1 MSETLDKTQKTFQGL
16 GVTRPEQVLQ
26 LFSELRSLFDASA
39 LAAASTK
46 NVGRLPELQSAWNN
60 DSSGVIRR
68 IHANWVTLAPPNLRG
83 TTERAMKH
91 LSAHVGVGVKAVQ
104 TLQQLGVHDNSQ
116 VVSLF
121 SLLRDTFDQDI
132 QLDIDEID
140 VEITRINWLGR
151 KTGILAWARDH
162 WMKSA
167 PDELR
172 REVGRCFNEIK
183 AHIEQAINDKR
194 ASARP
199 AILAA
204 PLYQDQSE
212 YRPAI
217 RPTYAQT
224 SGNVLVDVSN
234 EQAILPPDP
243 TLIPEDLSL
252 PGVIRPIGSHHL
264 IRQVFQEIENIFVSI
279 GFSVVEGPEI
289 ETPYYNF
296 EALNIPEFHPVRDDM
311 DTFYLE
317 LPKGAPTP
325 LLLRTHTSP
334 MQIRTM
340 EKQKPPVRVIVPGKV
355 YRRDNPDA
363 THSFAFHQIEGL
375 AVDSDITFCDFTGT
389 IEYFVKQFFG
399 PSVKTR
405 FRPSYFP
412 FTEPS
417 VEFDVSCPFCGGTGT
432 AAGGGTCSKCKGAAW
447 IELFGAGMV
456 DPAVY
461 GFVNYDAKKVSGFA
475 FGIGIDR
482 LAMLKY
488 GIDDIQVFFQNDVRF
503 LRQFP

>member
-1 MSETLDKTQKTFQGL
+1 VPFGVIYIANMPTSEIGLDKT
-16 GVTRPEQVLQ
+16 
-26 LFSELRSLFDASA
+26 
-39 LAAASTK
+39 LAALGIA
-46 NVGRLPELQSAWNN
+46 EAAQ
-60 DSSGVIRR
+60 
-68 IHANWVTLAPPNLRG
+68 VTARFADVR
-83 TTERAMKH
+83 TRFDTESNA
-91 LSAHVGVGVKAVQ
+91 
-104 TLQQLGVHDNSQ
+104 VHDETSWKQ
-116 VVSLF
+116 F
-121 SLLRDTFDQDI
+121 RDA
-132 QLDIDEID
+132 
-140 VEITRINWLGR
+140 WLGR
-151 KTGILAWARDH
+151 KSGVLTQITDNWLKPATPELKRAVGASLN
-162 WMKSA
+162 
-167 PDELR
+167 ELR
-172 REVGRCFNEIK
+172 AHVEAQIESRRAAIESGAEESALLRERI
-183 AHIEQAINDKR
+183 
-194 ASARP
+194 
-199 AILAA
+199 
-204 PLYQDQSE
+204 
-212 YRPAI
+212 
-217 RPTYAQT
+217 
-224 SGNVLVDVSN
+224 
-234 EQAILPPDP
+234 
-243 TLIPEDLSL
+243 DLSL
-252 PGVIRPIGSHHL
+252 PGVVRPIGSHHL
-264 IRQVFQEIENIFVSI
+264 IRQVFQEIEDIFVSI

-317 LPKGAPTP
+317 LPKGAATP

-375 AVDSDITFCDFTGT
+375 AVDADITFCDFTGT

-432 AAGGGTCSKCKGAAW
+432 AAAGGTCSKCKGAAW

-488 GIDDIQVFFQNDVRF
+488 GIDDIQFFSQNDVRF

>member
-1 MSETLDKTQKTFQGL
+1 MLRPFSARCDRLSNLLFRGLRQNFNSGFAMSDILKKTKL
-16 GVTRPEQVLQ
+16 P
-26 LFSELRSLFDASA
+26 FSELGVSLGREIASLFRDLSDVAHEETKCISSPKDLEGFRVRWIGRKDSVSA
-39 LAAASTK
+39 QVQENWLVPAPAEQK
-46 NVGRLPELQSAWNN
+46 KWVGLSFNQFRKELQEMIEYQKLAI
-60 DSSGVIRR
+60 D
-68 IHANWVTLAPPNLRG
+68 TLEMSDA
-83 TTERAMKH
+83 E
-91 LSAHVGVGVKAVQ
+91 SVK
-104 TLQQLGVHDNSQ
+104 GG
-116 VVSLF
+116 F
-121 SLLRDTFDQDI
+121 
-132 QLDIDEID
+132 
-140 VEITRINWLGR
+140 
-151 KTGILAWARDH
+151 
-162 WMKSA
+162 
-167 PDELR
+167 
-172 REVGRCFNEIK
+172 
-183 AHIEQAINDKR
+183 
-194 ASARP
+194 
-199 AILAA
+199 
-204 PLYQDQSE
+204 
-212 YRPAI
+212 
-217 RPTYAQT
+217 
-224 SGNVLVDVSN
+224 
-234 EQAILPPDP
+234 
-243 TLIPEDLSL
+243 DLSL

-264 IRQVFQEIENIFVSI
+264 IRQVFQEIEDIFFSI

-311 DTFYLE
+311 DTFYLD
-317 LPKGAPTP
+317 LPKGARTP

-375 AVDSDITFCDFTGT
+375 AVDTDITFCDFTGT

-432 AAGGGTCSKCKGAAW
+432 ATSGGTCSKCKGAAW

>member
-1 MSETLDKTQKTFQGL
+1 MNPSENTVSQTLAAL
-16 GVTRPEQVLQ
+16 GIAQPDEI
-26 LFSELRSLFDASA
+26 SSLFAEVRARFDAEIIRA
-39 LAAASTK
+39 HDEPNWNITK
-46 NVGRLPELQSAWNN
+46 V
-60 DSSGVIRR
+60 
-68 IHANWVTLAPPNLRG
+68 
-83 TTERAMKH
+83 M
-91 LSAHVGVGVKAVQ
+91 
-104 TLQQLGVHDNSQ
+104 
-116 VVSLF
+116 
-121 SLLRDTFDQDI
+121 
-132 QLDIDEID
+132 
-140 VEITRINWLGR
+140 WLGR
-151 KTGILAWARDH
+151 KSGVLAQITDNWLKPATPELKRAVGA
-162 WMKSA
+162 SLN
-167 PDELR
+167 ELR
-172 REVGRCFNEIK
+172 AHVESKIEERRLAIESGAEESALARERV
-183 AHIEQAINDKR
+183 
-194 ASARP
+194 
-199 AILAA
+199 
-204 PLYQDQSE
+204 
-212 YRPAI
+212 
-217 RPTYAQT
+217 
-224 SGNVLVDVSN
+224 
-234 EQAILPPDP
+234 
-243 TLIPEDLSL
+243 DLSL

-264 IRQVFQEIENIFVSI
+264 IRQVFQDVEDIFVSI

-311 DTFYLE
+311 DTFYID
-317 LPKGAPTP
+317 LPKGATTP

-363 THSFAFHQIEGL
+363 THSFAFHQVEGL
-375 AVDSDITFCDFTGT
+375 AVDTDITFCDFTGT

-399 PSVKTR
+399 PGVKTR

-417 VEFDVSCPFCGGTGT
+417 VEFDVSCIFCRGSGT
-432 AAGGGTCSKCKGAAW
+432 AASGVTCGKCKGAGW

-461 GFVNYDAKKVSGFA
+461 GFVNYDAKKVNGFA
-475 FGIGIDR
+475 FGMGMDR

>member
-1 MSETLDKTQKTFQGL
+1 MSTSESLHKT
-16 GVTRPEQVLQ
+16 
-26 LFSELRSLFDASA
+26 
-39 LAAASTK
+39 LAALGITQAAE
-46 NVGRLPELQSAWNN
+46 VSARFAE
-60 DSSGVIRR
+60 VR
-68 IHANWVTLAPPNLRG
+68 ANFDG
-83 TTERAMKH
+83 QFQ
-91 LSAHVGVGVKAVQ
+91 AVQ
-104 TLQQLGVHDNSQ
+104 DDSEWK
-116 VVSLF
+116 LF
-121 SLLRDTFDQDI
+121 RD
-132 QLDIDEID
+132 
-140 VEITRINWLGR
+140 RWLGR
-151 KTGILAWARDH
+151 KSGVLTLITDNWLKPATTELKRAVGQQLN
-162 WMKSA
+162 
-167 PDELR
+167 ELR
-172 REVGRCFNEIK
+172 
-183 AHIEQAINDKR
+183 AHVESQIEARRVAIE
-194 ASARP
+194 SG
-199 AILAA
+199 
-204 PLYQDQSE
+204 SE
-212 YRPAI
+212 KNALLHDR
-217 RPTYAQT
+217 
-224 SGNVLVDVSN
+224 V
-234 EQAILPPDP
+234 
-243 TLIPEDLSL
+243 DLSL
-252 PGVIRPIGSHHL
+252 PGVIRPVGSHHL
-264 IRQVFQEIENIFVSI
+264 IRQVFQEIEDIFFSI

-317 LPKGAPTP
+317 LPKGATTP

-375 AVDSDITFCDFTGT
+375 AVDADITFCDFTGT
-389 IEYFVKQFFG
+389 IEYFVKEFFG

-432 AAGGGTCSKCKGAAW
+432 AASGGSCSKCKGAAW

>member
-1 MSETLDKTQKTFQGL
+1 MATPDNGPDKTLAAL
-16 GVTRPEQVLQ
+16 GITQPEQVAP
-26 LFSELRSLFDASA
+26 LFQDVLGQFDGEFFATDNESDWKLF
-39 LAAASTK
+39 
-46 NVGRLPELQSAWNN
+46 
-60 DSSGVIRR
+60 
-68 IHANWVTLAPPNLRG
+68 
-83 TTERAMKH
+83 
-91 LSAHVGVGVKAVQ
+91 
-104 TLQQLGVHDNSQ
+104 
-116 VVSLF
+116 
-121 SLLRDTFDQDI
+121 RD
-132 QLDIDEID
+132 
-140 VEITRINWLGR
+140 RWLGR
-151 KTGILAWARDH
+151 KSGVLSRITDNWLKPAT
-162 WMKSA
+162 
-167 PDELR
+167 PDL
-172 REVGRCFNEIK
+172 
-183 AHIEQAINDKR
+183 KR
-194 ASARP
+194 AVGAGLNQLRGHVEARIEEKRV
-199 AILAA
+199 AIEGGPQEAA
-204 PLYQDQSE
+204 LHE
-212 YRPAI
+212 R
-217 RPTYAQT
+217 
-224 SGNVLVDVSN
+224 V
-234 EQAILPPDP
+234 
-243 TLIPEDLSL
+243 DLSL
-252 PGVIRPIGSHHL
+252 PGVLRPIGSHHL
-264 IRQVFQEIENIFVSI
+264 IRQVFQEIEDIFFSI

-311 DTFYLE
+311 DTFYID

-375 AVDSDITFCDFTGT
+375 AVDTDITFCDFTGT
-389 IEYFVKQFFG
+389 IEYFVRQFFG
-399 PSVKTR
+399 PTVKTR

-417 VEFDVSCPFCGGTGT
+417 VEFDVSCPFCGGTGA

-503 LRQFP
+503 LKQFP

>member
-1 MSETLDKTQKTFQGL
+1 VPFGVIYIAIMPTVDNPTEKTLAEL
-16 GVTRPEQVLQ
+16 GVNDPQGVAEKFAEVRARFDRQVMLDADEIRNLMLQEAWLGSDADPVTSLRNFWVGRKAGVLTLITENWLKKSPPSLKGVVGKQFNELKTHIEAKLEEQRKRI
-26 LFSELRSLFDASA
+26 EDNTE
-39 LAAASTK
+39 AST
-46 NVGRLPELQSAWNN
+46 L
-60 DSSGVIRR
+60 
-68 IHANWVTLAPPNLRG
+68 T
-83 TTERAMKH
+83 
-91 LSAHVGVGVKAVQ
+91 
-104 TLQQLGVHDNSQ
+104 
-116 VVSLF
+116 
-121 SLLRDTFDQDI
+121 RDR
-132 QLDIDEID
+132 
-140 VEITRINWLGR
+140 V
-151 KTGILAWARDH
+151 
-162 WMKSA
+162 
-167 PDELR
+167 
-172 REVGRCFNEIK
+172 
-183 AHIEQAINDKR
+183 
-194 ASARP
+194 
-199 AILAA
+199 
-204 PLYQDQSE
+204 
-212 YRPAI
+212 
-217 RPTYAQT
+217 
-224 SGNVLVDVSN
+224 
-234 EQAILPPDP
+234 
-243 TLIPEDLSL
+243 DLSL
-252 PGVIRPIGSHHL
+252 PGVLRPIGSHHL
-264 IRQVFQEIENIFVSI
+264 ICQVFQEIEDIFFSI

-311 DTFYLE
+311 DTFYID
-317 LPKGAPTP
+317 LPKGAPTQ

-375 AVDSDITFCDFTGT
+375 AVDTDITFCDFTGT

-417 VEFDVSCPFCGGTGT
+417 VEFDVSCPFCGGTGSSNG
-432 AAGGGTCSKCKGAAW
+432 ATCSKCKGAAW

>member
-1 MSETLDKTQKTFQGL
+1 MTSSEKLTEKTIGEL
-16 GVTRPEQVLQ
+16 GVTQPTQLAQ
-26 LFSELRSLFDASA
+26 LFVELRAEFKADLVRASQTGGWQSVYERWFGKEPNTSSKIRDNWIRTAPDSWKTLIESLHHEFIEWGFQV
-39 LAAASTK
+39 STV
-46 NVGRLPELQSAWNN
+46 NQ
-60 DSSGVIRR
+60 
-68 IHANWVTLAPPNLRG
+68 TLAELSV
-83 TTERAMKH
+83 TRADQVESQFQKLKH
-91 LSAHVGVGVKAVQ
+91 IFDSEIKLPA
-104 TLQQLGVHDNSQ
+104 N
-116 VVSLF
+116 
-121 SLLRDTFDQDI
+121 DTI
-132 QLDIDEID
+132 LNISHI
-140 VEITRINWLGR
+140 IWLGR
-151 KTGILAWARDH
+151 TSGLL
-162 WMKSA
+162 S
-167 PDELR
+167 LV
-172 REVGRCFNEIK
+172 RENWL
-183 AHIEQAINDKR
+183 KR
-194 ASARP
+194 ASEVLKPSVGVEFNRFKSHLESCFAARKT
-199 AILAA
+199 AILAGA
-204 PLYQDQSE
+204 E
-212 YRPAI
+212 E
-217 RPTYAQT
+217 
-224 SGNVLVDVSN
+224 LVRERV
-234 EQAILPPDP
+234 
-243 TLIPEDLSL
+243 DLSL

-264 IRQVFQEIENIFVSI
+264 IRQVFQEIEDIFVAI

-311 DTFYLE
+311 DTFYIE

-340 EKQKPPVRVIVPGKV
+340 EQQKPPVRVIVPGKV

-363 THSFAFHQIEGL
+363 THSFMFHQVEGL

-417 VEFDVSCPFCGGTGT
+417 VEFDVSCPFCGGTGSSN
-432 AAGGGTCSKCKGAAW
+432 GSTCSKCKGAAW